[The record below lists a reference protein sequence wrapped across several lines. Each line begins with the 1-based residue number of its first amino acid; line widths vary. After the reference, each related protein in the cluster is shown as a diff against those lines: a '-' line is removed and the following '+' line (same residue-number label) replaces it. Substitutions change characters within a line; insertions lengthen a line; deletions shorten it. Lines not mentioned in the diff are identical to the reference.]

1 LLQRF
6 KTIELFAPSDFGRWI
21 LFPDRKSM
29 RAGHGRKAMQ
39 VYEIRVLNDDL
50 TTRAIVAQQY
60 LNDGVAIRSAR
71 NFAEPH
77 DCEVWRGLTC
87 VYHTRPMPEH

>member
-1 LLQRF
+1 MFLVGGQ
-6 KTIELFAPSDFGRWI
+6 EA
-21 LFPDRKSM
+21 
-29 RAGHGRKAMQ
+29 AVQ

-71 NFAEPH
+71 RFAEQH

-87 VYHTRPMPEH
+87 VYHTRPMAEH